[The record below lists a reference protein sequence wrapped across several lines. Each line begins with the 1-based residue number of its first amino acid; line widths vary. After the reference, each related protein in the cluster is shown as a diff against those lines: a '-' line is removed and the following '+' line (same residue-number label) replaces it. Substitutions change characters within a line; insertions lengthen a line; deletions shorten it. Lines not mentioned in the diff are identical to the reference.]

1 MDNDGCGVILV
12 LALFV
17 LTLVGFGKMYDN
29 GFKHGTENGVCI
41 AKGGTY
47 EWPHCVKRGGFI
59 NVKQP

>member
-29 GFKHGTENGVCI
+29 GFKHGTENGR
-41 AKGGTY
+41 TY